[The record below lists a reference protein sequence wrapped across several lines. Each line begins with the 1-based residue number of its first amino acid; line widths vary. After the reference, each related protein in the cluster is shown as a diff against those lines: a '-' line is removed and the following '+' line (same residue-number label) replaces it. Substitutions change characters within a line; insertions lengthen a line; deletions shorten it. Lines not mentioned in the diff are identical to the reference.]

1 MNVLKIPM
9 AVAHMHTVQTQLEGI
24 SVTVSL
30 VTLEMD
36 SDAVSHV
43 IVCALILTTMT

>member
-9 AVAHMHTVQTQLEGI
+9 AVAHMQTVQTQLEGI

-30 VTLEMD
+30 ATLEMD
-36 SDAVSHV
+36 SDAVSHA